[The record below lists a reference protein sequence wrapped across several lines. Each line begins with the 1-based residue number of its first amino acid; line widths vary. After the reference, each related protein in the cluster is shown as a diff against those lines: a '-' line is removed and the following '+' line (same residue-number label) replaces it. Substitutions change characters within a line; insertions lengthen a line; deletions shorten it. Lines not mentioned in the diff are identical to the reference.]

1 MRISDW
7 SSDVCSS
14 DLGNLSFSRISDR
27 SEWVQL
33 RPQKKRAAPG
43 YPGRPDRNRTWRE
56 PSRSDEHTSELPSL
70 MRISYAVFCLTTKP
84 YIITYDP
91 THSLPIQHLTHHPP
105 NTLYSHNILQSNTNS
120 NNS

>member
-56 PSRSDEHTSELPSL
+56 PSGSFNVRSFLSFELMLPSDARDRKGSSVRRLPRARARLAEVRSEGHTSELQSL
-70 MRISYAVFCLTTKP
+70 MRTSSAVF
-84 YIITYDP
+84 
-91 THSLPIQHLTHHPP
+91 
-105 NTLYSHNILQSNTNS
+105 
-120 NNS
+120 